1 MDRHLNKSFNTKRIV
16 FKKVQVPPHLKYDIV
31 ATNAD
36 IVATSAD
43 IATDDD
49 IINQCGSNSA
59 SVLTD
64 PTFDSN
70 TTINTMKQGDVDL
83 EMGEGLFSTKTPSDS
98 TSNSNI
104 IKGSKPNLNSQQ
116 QSFKSQQSSN
126 TIPNSV
132 FNNKS
137 ISNDSLNVK
146 FIDNG
151 RSQSD
156 ISDNDFTIYDDQQ
169 SISVNDIN
177 NKFKKTPK
185 TRRNYRPTHIYQ
197 NRKLNYRQV
206 ESELENYYF
215 DTNHSFSSALD
226 ILACYLRGQKTI
238 YRESKFH
245 VEKQL
250 YMLMVPAIFLST
262 VATILSPALHNNPTG
277 PLIISCVN
285 GFIAFLLAIVN
296 YLKLDARAEAHSISS
311 RRYDKLQSV
320 IEYESGS
327 VLLFTRIDID
337 EHGVIDLI
345 QKQKL
350 EKEMRVV
357 LEKLKKAI
365 VEIKETNQYIIPRYV
380 QFLYPTIYNTN
391 IFSVIKKI
399 DDYKKKVITHLKNIK
414 NEIRYIESKKHS
426 DLSQDEIN
434 KLNTQM
440 TGCQLSK
447 REHIK
452 EYLMLKSGFSIID
465 QMFNLEIKNA
475 EKIRSRW
482 LFDILYKFETIP
494 DPETINPF
502 ITKIMDP
509 FKPNKKH
516 SFFDNFKTN

>member
-1 MDRHLNKSFNTKRIV
+1 MDRNNKQILL
-16 FKKVQVPPHLKYDIV
+16 KKKITSPLSHLKYGI
-31 ATNAD
+31 TNN
-36 IVATSAD
+36 I
-43 IATDDD
+43 TD
-49 IINQCGSNSA
+49 NNKQCGSNSA

-70 TTINTMKQGDVDL
+70 TTINTMKPGDIDI
-83 EMGEGLFSTKTPSDS
+83 EMGGLYSAKTPSDS

-104 IKGSKPNLNSQQ
+104 VVQKSNSNSNSKSP
-116 QSFKSQQSSN
+116 SN
-126 TIPNSV
+126 NIIPNSI
-132 FNNKS
+132 FNGKS
-137 ISNDSLNVK
+137 LSTDSLNVK
-146 FIDNG
+146 FIDHG

-156 ISDNDFTIYDDQQ
+156 ISDNNDFQIYTDQTP
-169 SISVNDIN
+169 SINDIN
-177 NKFKKTPK
+177 NQFTDKSIRKTPK
-185 TRRNYRPTHIYQ
+185 MRRNFRSTHIYK

-206 ESELENYYF
+206 ESELEKYYF

-262 VATILSPALHNNPTG
+262 VATILSPALHNHPFG
-277 PLIISCVN
+277 SIIISCVN
-285 GFIAFLLAIVN
+285 GVIAFLLAIVN

-311 RRYDKLQSV
+311 RKYDKLQSE

-337 EHGVIDLI
+337 ENGISDSI
-345 QKQKL
+345 QRQQL
-350 EKEMRVV
+350 EKEMKTV
-357 LEKLKKAI
+357 LEKLKKSI
-365 VEIKETNQYIIPRYV
+365 VEIKETNQYVIPRYV
-380 QFLYPTIYNTN
+380 QFLFPTIYNTN

-399 DDYKKKVITHLKNIK
+399 DDYKKKVITYLKNIK
-414 NEIRYIESKKHS
+414 NEIRYIESKKHTDQTEEEMS
-426 DLSQDEIN
+426 E
-434 KLNTQM
+434 LNTQM
-440 TGCQLSK
+440 VKCQDSK
-447 REHIK
+447 REYIK

-482 LFDILYKFETIP
+482 FFNIFYKFESIP
-494 DPETINPF
+494 NPEAINPF

-509 FKPNKKH
+509 FKPNKKT
-516 SFFDNFKTN
+516 FFERFNSN